1 MFFKVLLLLVCICVS
16 LPCFAWED
24 TDKDGVPDKKDACPE
39 TPMGVVVLA
48 NGCQEISDLIPE
60 SELQNL
66 DLQLNQISHVSSE
79 QLLKIYFDFAR
90 ADVLTT
96 QFPTIEKMLPFL
108 RESQN
113 ILLVGHTDNVGSEQ
127 TNLNLSLQRA
137 LSVKKVLVNQF
148 AFEPS
153 SLTVLGKGSVEP
165 AVVNNTA
172 QQRQL
177 NRRVEFIVKK

>member
-1 MFFKVLLLLVCICVS
+1 MFFKLLLLLVCTCLS
-16 LPCFAWED
+16 LPSFAWED

-48 NGCQEISDLIPE
+48 NGCQEISDLIPK

-66 DLQLNQISHVSSE
+66 DMQQNKISHVSSK
-79 QLLKIYFDFAR
+79 QGLKIYFDFGHE
-90 ADVLTT
+90 DVLTT
-96 QFPTIEKMLPFL
+96 QLPTIEKMLPLL

-127 TNLNLSLQRA
+127 INLNLSLQRA

-148 AFEPS
+148 DFEPS
-153 SLTVLGKGSVEP
+153 GLAVLGKGSLEP
-165 AVVNNTA
+165 AVENNTA

-177 NRRVEFIVKK
+177 NRRVEFVVKK